1 MNSFFV
7 FLCVFRC
14 PIAWKHLGLYST
26 NCPSIWLLFL
36 YLNMDS
42 SKITGEASVNTDI
55 ILTYI
60 NTVGDINT
68 TQLPIKLDEKKQI
81 NLF

>member
-1 MNSFFV
+1 
-7 FLCVFRC
+7 
-14 PIAWKHLGLYST
+14 
-26 NCPSIWLLFL
+26 
-36 YLNMDS
+36 MDS
-42 SKITGEASVNTDI
+42 STRTGEASVNTDI

-60 NTVGDINT
+60 NTLGDINI